1 MRTSPFPM
9 FFYLCCTFTPF
20 ITFYKSPL
28 ITMNFN
34 PMAFIQLYSAFSFL
48 TKSQVLKVFPMM
60 YSANNRKQS
69 VFI

>member
-1 MRTSPFPM
+1 
-9 FFYLCCTFTPF
+9 
-20 ITFYKSPL
+20 
-28 ITMNFN
+28 MNFN